1 MFSFTTIKI
10 SKKLISTCTSNC
22 LFEEKGRIDGL
33 SGTDFGYRFI
43 PVITCILVHFSQS
56 KLQLLSMLDLNTG
69 KPRILSDRVRSCR
82 ADSVQMSFKVILFY
96 FSLVNMKLRLRTF
109 STKLSAV
116 NSNEKKK
123 NYKRTSTCVMSTIR
137 LTFQLIW
144 SSRLNFVLNFF
155 YVFFFNFWKKLPLYE
170 QQKWARFKSCCGEN
184 NNRNNKRGRLII
196 KITLALWRASD
207 V

>member
-109 STKLSAV
+109 STKLSTV

-155 YVFFFNFWKKLPLYE
+155 YVFFFQLLEETAVVWTTKMSK
-170 QQKWARFKSCCGEN
+170 
-184 NNRNNKRGRLII
+184 
-196 KITLALWRASD
+196 

>member
-10 SKKLISTCTSNC
+10 SKKRISTCTSNC

-69 KPRILSDRVRSCR
+69 KPRILSDRVRSYR

-109 STKLSAV
+109 STKLSTV

-123 NYKRTSTCVMSTIR
+123 LYADINMCNVYHSFDLSTDLIFSTEFCFKLFLRIF
-137 LTFQLIW
+137 FQL
-144 SSRLNFVLNFF
+144 L
-155 YVFFFNFWKKLPLYE
+155 E
-170 QQKWARFKSCCGEN
+170 E
-184 NNRNNKRGRLII
+184 
-196 KITLALWRASD
+196 TALVWTTKMSK